1 MYWTTKYIL
10 NSSAMLLRRELRIY
24 NHVNQTEDSLKIHER
39 VAVFCEVFTST
50 YETEIM
56 YVSLKIHKLVT
67 ITRNVWVNKTIN

>member
-1 MYWTTKYIL
+1 
-10 NSSAMLLRRELRIY
+10 MLLRRELRIY
-24 NHVNQTEDSLKIHER
+24 NHDNQTEDSLKIHER